1 MLLRHAF
8 VVLFLFG
15 LLASPRAEAYTWM
28 IRHGYSSCAA
38 CHADPS
44 GAGLVTAYGR
54 AQSEL
59 LVAAHYG
66 KPKEEVSRSTGFLFG
81 AVNTPDWLLLG
92 LSFRGGPLVNK
103 AGSADPTVRPVQMAS
118 DLRAQAT
125 FGQFRANASVGFALR
140 RARLAA
146 LTTTEANNV
155 VSRDHWL
162 GWDNENQTLL
172 VRAGRIN
179 LPFGLRNVEHTAWVR
194 ERTRTDTNEHQ
205 QYGVA
210 VAYNGEGMRGEVMG
224 IAGNFLLNPDAYR
237 ERGYSGYFE
246 VSPSSTLA
254 LGVSS
259 LVTRADYDVDSRLP
273 DFWRQAHGVFGR
285 WAVGGPLVL
294 MGEADLIVNSS
305 RDQRA
310 GLGYTGMLQADIE
323 PVRGLH
329 VILTGET
336 LRTVGGP
343 GTNVGGGL
351 AVAFFFFPQLELRVD
366 GIARRLATDSG
377 GATTFSV
384 LSQLHVSL

>member
-1 MLLRHAF
+1 MRQSL

-15 LLASPRAEAYTWM
+15 LLVSPRAEAYTWM

-59 LVAAHYG
+59 LLAANYG
-66 KPKEEVSRSTGFLFG
+66 KAKEEVSPSTGFLFG

-92 LSFRGGPLVNK
+92 LSFRGGALVNQ

-118 DLRAQAT
+118 DIRAQAT
-125 FGQFRANASVGFALR
+125 FGQFRANASLGFALR

-179 LPFGLRNVEHTAWVR
+179 LPFGLRNVEHTSWVR

-205 QYGVA
+205 QYGLA
-210 VAYNGEGMRGEVMG
+210 VAYNGEGFRGELMG
-224 IAGNFLLNPDAYR
+224 IAGNFLLKPDEYR

-246 VSPSSTLA
+246 WSPKTNLA

-259 LVTRADYDVDSRLP
+259 LATRAAYDVDSRQP
-273 DFWRQAHGVFGR
+273 DSWRQAHGVFGR
-285 WAVGGPLVL
+285 WAVNGPVVL
-294 MGEADLIVNSS
+294 LGEVDLLVNSS
-305 RDQRA
+305 RDQSA
-310 GLGYTGMLQADIE
+310 GLGYTGLLQADIE
-323 PVRGLH
+323 PVQGLH
-329 VILTGET
+329 VIVSGET
-336 LRTVGGP
+336 LRTVGGV
-343 GTNVGGGL
+343 GTNVGGSLGL
-351 AVAFFFFPQLELRVD
+351 AFSFLPQVELRVD
-366 GIARRLATDSG
+366 GVVRRFATETG
-377 GATTFSV
+377 GTNTLSI
-384 LSQLHVSL
+384 LSQLHLLL